1 MNRIHLAVLTTVT
14 LVLAQNAAPVRAE
27 TAPVPGVRLFYVDS
41 GGKGT
46 PVIFLHAASG
56 SSLVWEHQIRAFT
69 SAGYRFIA
77 YDRRG
82 WGRSVVNL
90 EGPQPGTAADDL
102 EALREH
108 LKLDSFHLVG
118 TAAGG
123 IVALDYALA
132 FSKRLKS
139 LAIAN
144 TIGGIV
150 DESYRELSRKLR
162 PPQFEALPPHLR
174 ELGPSYRAENPE
186 GTERWLE
193 FEHTSRAPGPHG

>member
-123 IVALDYALA
+123 SWRWTTRWR
-132 FSKRLKS
+132 F
-139 LAIAN
+139 
-144 TIGGIV
+144 
-150 DESYRELSRKLR
+150 
-162 PPQFEALPPHLR
+162 
-174 ELGPSYRAENPE
+174 PSD
-186 GTERWLE
+186 
-193 FEHTSRAPGPHG
+193 SRAWRL